1 MDCKKKKK
9 NSAINPYYFMVN
21 KHFWKTKNHLII
33 SLEQFHKKQN
43 QHCKFV
49 LLQNI
54 MFRTP

>member
-9 NSAINPYYFMVN
+9 IQQLILIISWWINISEN
-21 KHFWKTKNHLII
+21 KNHLII